1 MTLIL
6 YAFTIMRFD
15 LRLKAPVYIPLAG
28 LKDFGRLVCAL
39 ERAPMPSFALTVGGK
54 QVLAA
59 QLDVMN
65 GRPVIYTAEVEVGGN
80 SQYLA
85 YRVSN
90 GVEEVVLADSVGNP
104 TFVYSP
110 ILNVEK
116 FPPALAKAAKV
127 EKGMGYTVIKLKDMA
142 SLAKVAAYKT
152 LYEEAPLP
160 LFLAKQ
166 QKKAATIIGTTMSVN
181 ENDSLSYFY
190 YVLLESEPAEPFLRY
205 ASQRPEQPAFCTS
218 LDEHGYIYLKVIR
231 LAAGHP
237 LVKAYGD

>member
-6 YAFTIMRFD
+6 YALTIKRFD

-39 ERAPMPSFALTVGGK
+39 ERAPMPAFALTVGGK

-59 QLDVMN
+59 QLDIIN
-65 GRPVIYTAEVEVGGN
+65 GRPVIYTAEANVGS

-85 YRVSN
+85 YRVSH
-90 GVEEVVLADSVGNP
+90 GIEEVMFADSVGNP

-116 FPPALAKAAKV
+116 FPPALSKSARV
-127 EKGMGYTVIKLKDMA
+127 EKGTGYTVIKLKDMA

-152 LYEEAPLP
+152 IYEEAPLP

-166 QKKAATIIGTTMSVN
+166 HGGKATIIGTIMSVS

-190 YVLLESEPAEPFLRY
+190 YVLLPSEPSEPFLRY
-205 ASQRPEQPAFCTS
+205 ASQKPEQPTFCGN

-231 LAAGHP
+231 LAADHP
-237 LVKAYGD
+237 LVKAYD

>member
-1 MTLIL
+1 
-6 YAFTIMRFD
+6 MRFD

-59 QLDVMN
+59 QLDIMN
-65 GRPVIYTAEVEVGGN
+65 GRPVIYFTEAEVGN

-85 YRVSN
+85 YRASN
-90 GVEEVVLADSVGNP
+90 GVEEVMLADSVGNP

-116 FPPALAKAAKV
+116 FPPALAKFGKV
-127 EKGMGYTVIKLKDMA
+127 EKGTGYTVIKLKDMA

-152 LYEEAPLP
+152 IYEEAPLP

-166 QKKAATIIGTTMSVN
+166 RGKTIIGTMMSVN
-181 ENDSLSYFY
+181 ENESLSYFY

-205 ASQRPEQPAFCTS
+205 ASQRPEQPAFCSS

-231 LAAGHP
+231 LAADHP
-237 LVKAYGD
+237 LVKTYD